1 MTISVVIPT
10 LNEGAQ
16 LADTLLSVRED
27 GLEIIVVDGGSEDE
41 TVQLARETGAW
52 VLESDRGRARQL
64 RTGSEQATGEI
75 ILFLHADTTLAEGWV
90 SAVEAVMEDPQCA
103 GGAFEFRLAERGFR
117 AYWIEF
123 WVQVRMALWC
133 LPYGDQALFMR
144 REVLERMGGV
154 PIVPVMEDLDLV
166 RGIKRAGELRVL
178 PLAATTSARRYNRRG
193 TVRTVGAHLYALVGW
208 ALNWDRQRIAER
220 IGR

>member
-1 MTISVVIPT
+1 VTISVVIPT
-10 LNEGAQ
+10 LNEGAH
-16 LADTLLSVRED
+16 LADTLLSVRVD

-41 TVQLARETGAW
+41 TVQLARQAGAW

-64 RTGSEQATGEI
+64 RTGSEQATGDI

-90 SAVEAVMEDPQCA
+90 PVVEAAMRDPRCA
-103 GGAFEFRLAERGFR
+103 GGAFRFRLAERGFR
-117 AYWIEF
+117 AHWIEF
-123 WVQVRMALWC
+123 WVQVRMALWR

-166 RGIKRAGELRVL
+166 RGIKRAGALCVV
-178 PLAATTSARRYNRRG
+178 PLAATTSARRYSGRG
-193 TVRTVGAHLYALVGW
+193 TVRTIAAHLYALLGW
-208 ALNWDRQRIAER
+208 ALDWDRQQIAER